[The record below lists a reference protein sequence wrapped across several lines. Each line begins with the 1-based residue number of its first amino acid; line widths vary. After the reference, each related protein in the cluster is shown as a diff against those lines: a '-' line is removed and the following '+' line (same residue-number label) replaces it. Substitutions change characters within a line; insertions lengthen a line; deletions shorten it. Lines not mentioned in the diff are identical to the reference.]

1 MPTVT
6 PSESDNDEFEDDDE
20 EMEYEDEEM
29 EESVEQESSQED
41 EAAPVDMEIAKAE
54 ETVLDSGLLQA
65 ILTKETPEVE
75 SLLGDF
81 QTALA

>member
-1 MPTVT
+1 LCKL
-6 PSESDNDEFEDDDE
+6 FEYDDDE
-20 EMEYEDEEM
+20 EMEYDDEEM
-29 EESVEQESSQED
+29 PESSQED
-41 EAAPVDMEIAKAE
+41 EAPIDREAAKAE

-75 SLLGDF
+75 SLLADF

>member
-1 MPTVT
+1 M
-6 PSESDNDEFEDDDE
+6 EYDDE
-20 EMEYEDEEM
+20 EMP
-29 EESVEQESSQED
+29 ESSQD
-41 EAAPVDMEIAKAE
+41 DDAPLDKETAKAE

-75 SLLGDF
+75 SLLADF